1 MPRHTI
7 FLSRLLGLY
16 TLIVTLW
23 LLADQHAATTIME
36 ALVGNPGLHV
46 LMALITLGLGLAMVL
61 GHQRWSGGV
70 LPVLVTLIGWGML
83 LRGLLLLFLAP
94 DQVRGLVQSL
104 RFSTFLYAYLAVPLV
119 LGLYLTYAGF
129 TTRSSS
135 SA

>member
-1 MPRHTI
+1 MSRHTV

-23 LLADQHAATTIME
+23 LLADPHAATTMIE
-36 ALVGNPGLHV
+36 ALVGHPGLHV
-46 LMALITLGLGLAMVL
+46 LLALITLGLGLAMVL
-61 GHQRWSGGV
+61 GHNRWSGGP
-70 LPVLVTLIGWGML
+70 LPVLVTLLGWGIL
-83 LRGLLLLFLAP
+83 LRGLLLLFLSST
-94 DQVRGLVQSL
+94 QVLGLVRAL